1 MNSQSAAQSES
12 EFAAFI
18 GIDWADTKHDIC
30 LQAADSTRH
39 EFAVLLHRPAD
50 IDDWVTSLRQRFHG
64 KPVAICIE
72 TSRGALVYALQKYD
86 FLVLFPINPATL
98 AKYRQA
104 FKPSRAK
111 ADPTDA
117 QIALEILMSHRDKL
131 KPLRPQSP
139 AIRALT
145 LLLEERRQIVD
156 EQRRITNRLISNL
169 KQYYPLAHEWFEDT
183 PWRDMAILYRSFYPV
198 GQAVE
203 RRLKA
208 AGIPVS
214 SKKEVKFTEDQNT
227 VKLITMHSSKG
238 LEFPIVAIPG
248 VGIRPDDKCTTEEE
262 VRLLYV
268 AMTRATSRLY
278 MTSHKDS
285 AFTQKLQQ
293 AIGS

>member
-30 LQAADSTRH
+30 LQAADSTLR
-39 EFAVLLHRPAD
+39 EFAVLPHRPAD

-145 LLLEERRQIVD
+145 LLLEERRQIVVRHWLRACWSPSANNATAT
-156 EQRRITNRLISNL
+156 QALPRFRCMPASLRSQSAAASNTGCTGECNA
-169 KQYYPLAHEWFEDT
+169 P
-183 PWRDMAILYRSFYPV
+183 RSC
-198 GQAVE
+198 A
-203 RRLKA
+203 RRL
-208 AGIPVS
+208 S
-214 SKKEVKFTEDQNT
+214 SGR
-227 VKLITMHSSKG
+227 H
-238 LEFPIVAIPG
+238 
-248 VGIRPDDKCTTEEE
+248 
-262 VRLLYV
+262 
-268 AMTRATSRLY
+268 
-278 MTSHKDS
+278 
-285 AFTQKLQQ
+285 
-293 AIGS
+293 